1 MTKIALFGTSADP
14 PTAGH
19 QSIIQWLS
27 NHFDYVGIWAADNP
41 YKDHQTSL
49 DHRLAMLKLLIDN
62 IDSRGDNIYLS
73 KSLSHRRSLISV
85 AKAKEIWG
93 ENADYFLVIGSDLV
107 KQIRQWYRIDELLGE
122 VSLLII
128 PRPGYKIDESDL
140 KALEDIGGKCQIADL
155 NAPAVSS
162 TAYRKDGNENV
173 LIQPVQDYIHQ
184 EKLYA

>member
-1 MTKIALFGTSADP
+1 MTRIALFGTSADP

-62 IDSRGDNIYLS
+62 IDSRRDNIYLS
-73 KSLSHRRSLISV
+73 KSLSNRRSLISV
-85 AKAKEIWG
+85 SKAKEIWG
-93 ENADYFLVIGSDLV
+93 EDAEYFLVIGSDLV
-107 KQIRQWYRIDELLGE
+107 KQIRQWYRIDELLRE
-122 VSLLII
+122 VSLLIV
-128 PRPGYKIDESDL
+128 PRPGYAINESDL
-140 KALEDIGGKCQIADL
+140 KALEDIGGKYKIAEL

-162 TAYRKDGNENV
+162 TAYRQHGNENV
-173 LIQPVQDYIHQ
+173 LIQSVQDYIHQ